1 VTGPTVVASPLVAVT
16 ELAAALDADD
26 PPAVLDVRWQLGGPP
41 GIDAYREGHLPGA
54 VFADLDRDLSAAPS
68 PGRSGGR
75 HPLPST
81 ADAEAALRRL
91 GVDDDRPVVVYDD
104 AGGTVAARAWWL
116 LRHLGHTDVRLLDGG
131 YPAWTAAGLPVET
144 GEGPVPRPGG
154 FAARPGGMPVL
165 DASGAAEVAR
175 DGVLLDVRA
184 VERYRGEVEPVDPV
198 AGHVPGAVSA
208 PTTGNLAP
216 DGRLLDPTR
225 LRDRFAALG
234 VDPAGPGPVAAYCG
248 SGVNAAHTVLALEVA
263 GTRAALYAGS
273 WSDWVSDPWRPVA
286 VGEG

>member
-1 VTGPTVVASPLVAVT
+1 
-16 ELAAALDADD
+16 
-26 PPAVLDVRWQLGGPP
+26 
-41 GIDAYREGHLPGA
+41 
-54 VFADLDRDLSAAPS
+54 
-68 PGRSGGR
+68 
-75 HPLPST
+75 
-81 ADAEAALRRL
+81 
-91 GVDDDRPVVVYDD
+91 
-104 AGGTVAARAWWL
+104 
-116 LRHLGHTDVRLLDGG
+116 
-131 YPAWTAAGLPVET
+131 
-144 GEGPVPRPGG
+144 
-154 FAARPGGMPVL
+154 MPVL

-263 GTRAALYAGS
+263 GTRAAIYAGS